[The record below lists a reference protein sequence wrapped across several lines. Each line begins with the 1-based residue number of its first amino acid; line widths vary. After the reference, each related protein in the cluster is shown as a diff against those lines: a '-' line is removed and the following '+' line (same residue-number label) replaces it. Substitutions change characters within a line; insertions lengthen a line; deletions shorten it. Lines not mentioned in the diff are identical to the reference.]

1 MIFELMEPN
10 PYDTV
15 ETWERYLARLR
26 QMPNSQDN
34 ELLANAIEFA
44 EKLIDWKRA
53 GQLRH
58 PGVE

>member
-1 MIFELMEPN
+1 MIFEFVSPN

-26 QMPNSQDN
+26 QMPDSQDN

-44 EKLIDWKRA
+44 EKLIDWKR
-53 GQLRH
+53 GGRLRL